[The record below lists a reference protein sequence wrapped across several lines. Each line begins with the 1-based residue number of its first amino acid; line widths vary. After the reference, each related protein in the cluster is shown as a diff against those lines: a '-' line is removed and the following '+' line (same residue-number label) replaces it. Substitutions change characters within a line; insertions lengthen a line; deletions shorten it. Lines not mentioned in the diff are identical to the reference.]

1 MRIFLACADE
11 RLRIALVLLFDSKPG
26 MDVVGMTD
34 RLERLAAQIEASQAE
49 ALVLE
54 WNLPSSILAERIN
67 EIRQLDSSP
76 VIIYLSSE
84 PETAEAMLAAGVDY
98 FIVKNAPPDELI
110 TILDD
115 LQTPK
120 PKNHN
125 SNGMPNP

>member
-54 WNLPSSILAERIN
+54 WDLPSSILAERIN

-120 PKNHN
+120 PKNHY